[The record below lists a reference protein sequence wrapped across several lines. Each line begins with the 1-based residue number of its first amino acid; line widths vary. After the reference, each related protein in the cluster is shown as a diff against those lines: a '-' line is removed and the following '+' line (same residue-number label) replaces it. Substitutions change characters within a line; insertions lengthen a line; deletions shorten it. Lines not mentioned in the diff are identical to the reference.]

1 MKKLNKA
8 DTAFVQKGLLEWF
21 GKNQRAL
28 PWRKAYE
35 PYQVWISEIMLQQT
49 QVKTVIPYFD
59 RWMKEF
65 PNIKSVAEAKE
76 DKILKLWEGLG
87 YYSRARNI
95 QKAAKLIVD
104 KHGGKFPSDYD
115 DILAL
120 PGVGKYT
127 AGAIASIAFNQ
138 DRPLVDGN
146 VIRVLSRLFFYTQ
159 NTRLPEAEKQIWQWA
174 KEILP
179 KGKARDFNQA
189 LMEFGALRCT
199 PSATDCGACPLK
211 SRCKAYERDMVDQ
224 IPDRGP
230 KKESKN
236 IKVAIAVIRKGDKV
250 FIQKRPSIGLM
261 AGLWEFPGGKVEK
274 GESALKALHREVK
287 EEVGISIK
295 NVKRIKKIKH
305 AYTSFKVDL
314 HCFEAEHEAGKIE
327 LKSASDGRWV
337 RLSDLEKYPF
347 PAANIQLIGDLLR

>member
-1 MKKLNKA
+1 
-8 DTAFVQKGLLEWF
+8 
-21 GKNQRAL
+21 
-28 PWRKAYE
+28 
-35 PYQVWISEIMLQQT
+35 
-49 QVKTVIPYFD
+49 
-59 RWMKEF
+59 MKEL
-65 PNIKSVAEAKE
+65 PDIQSVADANE

-95 QKAAKLIVD
+95 HKAARQIME
-104 KHGGKFPSDYD
+104 KHGGKFPPDYE

-127 AGAIASIAFNQ
+127 AGAICSIAFNQ

-146 VIRVLSRLFFYTQ
+146 VIRVLARFFFYTQ
-159 NTRLPEAEKQIWQWA
+159 NTRTPEAEKQMWQWA

-189 LMEFGALRCT
+189 LMEFGALQCT
-199 PSATDCGACPLK
+199 PSATDCGPCPLK
-211 SRCKAYERDMVDQ
+211 IRCKAYEKGMVDQ
-224 IPDRGP
+224 LPDRGP

-236 IKVAIAVIRKGDKV
+236 IKVVIAVIKKGDKIY
-250 FIQKRPSIGLM
+250 IQKRPSSGLM

-314 HCFEAEHEAGKIE
+314 HCYEADHEAGRVE
-327 LKSASDGRWV
+327 LKSAGSGKWV
-337 RLSDLEKYPF
+337 RLSELEKYPF
-347 PAANIQLIGDLLR
+347 PAANVQLIADLLK